1 MHNAF
6 KEKLFS
12 NRTLIRLNFRSAEND
27 RAVSLLEAVKNYV
40 GENNFNNLQQNSNVS
55 SSSGGV
61 SAVNGS
67 MIRTVSTFNLTN
79 GLLEENNNR
88 EERVMLETLYET
100 ANDTDLSQSS
110 ENTE

>member
-61 SAVNGS
+61 SAVSGS

-88 EERVMLETLYET
+88 EERVMLETLFET

-110 ENTE
+110 ENAE